1 MLFPRRRRGPAD
13 TPLCHR
19 LRLRPRPGEHTDLH
33 RQKKSTDDYRQISD
47 TPMRKHQRAAM
58 LTLCDASIGDG
69 SDGLI
74 WKWIRRGY
82 MRPKNRPPSTQHLS
96 LRRFH
101 LKPAPPSLA

>member
-1 MLFPRRRRGPAD
+1 MLFPRRRRG
-13 TPLCHR
+13 
-19 LRLRPRPGEHTDLH
+19 LRRHPVVSPFAPRPRPGKHTDLH

-82 MRPKNRPPSTQHLS
+82 IRPETGPQARSTYRS
-96 LRRFH
+96 DD
-101 LKPAPPSLA
+101 ST